1 MRKSCLTC
9 GIKKTCLWGAGHIS
23 NFLSSL
29 SSKERPIV
37 VLKSP
42 NSNKMKLRKFKL
54 ILNLGLGRLESFT
67 YEEAKELIEKRKVGP
82 FDDFISKKA
91 GKPFS
96 ASLYIKGNESIG
108 YRFAKK

>member
-1 MRKSCLTC
+1 MAEANSVGCKISIMREM
-9 GIKKTCLWGAGHIS
+9 
-23 NFLSSL
+23 
-29 SSKERPIV
+29 SKRAIT
-37 VLKSP
+37 
-42 NSNKMKLRKFKL
+42 R
-54 ILNLGLGRLESFT
+54 
-67 YEEAKELIEKRKVGP
+67 EEAKELVEKRKVGP